1 MPLVRRQED
10 ARATDSNHRATLRAM
25 TNAMPYPGNDFYC
38 DVAIPN
44 IDNLD
49 VIEDTASVLA
59 YRHTRPFW
67 AVHIVVVPKAHI
79 ESFTTVAE
87 VDEPVVRELLAVVQR
102 IAGGVESS
110 HGAAR
115 INTNL
120 GTYQDSKHL
129 HIHVSS
135 GDRLR

>member
-1 MPLVRRQED
+1 
-10 ARATDSNHRATLRAM
+10 M
-25 TNAMPYPGNDFYC
+25 TNATPYLGNDFYC

-87 VDEPVVRELLAVVQR
+87 VDEPVVRELLAVVHR

-115 INTNL
+115 ILTNL